1 MSTGRLAICQH
12 FRNLRDP
19 RRDHLKLHLLIDIVT
34 IAICG
39 VIGGANTWVDIETFA
54 TNRHAWLAQFL
65 QLPNGIPSHD
75 TIERVFSLINPRA
88 FQRCVLAW
96 LRPVTDALNI
106 KHIAIDGK
114 TLRGSVKP
122 SSPHHYLHLV
132 SAWASEARLSLGQVA
147 VDEKSNEITAIP
159 RLLEILN
166 VKGALVT
173 IDALGCQKEI
183 AAKIVEKQGDYLL
196 IVKENQEHLHE
207 DILDLFE
214 RAYAQDGSGFTLETF
229 ATEEQGHGREEKRTY
244 TILTNPEGIRNQEAW
259 PKLKVIGQCLR
270 ERTVAGKTSAELHL
284 FIGSRVGSAKAYGE
298 ALRHHWGIENNL
310 HWQMDVTF
318 AEDANRTQQREA
330 AENFSWLRRLA
341 LMQLQKYSGKGSI
354 QTRRYA
360 ATLNEKV
367 LEEILNL

>member
-1 MSTGRLAICQH
+1 MSTNRLAICQH

-19 RRDHLKLHLLIDIVT
+19 RRDHRKLHLLIDIVT

-39 VIGGANTWVDIETFA
+39 VIGGANTWVDMETFA
-54 TNRHAWLAQFL
+54 TQRHAWLAQFL

-75 TIERVFSLINPRA
+75 TIERVFSLLNPRSL
-88 FQRCVLAW
+88 QRCILSW
-96 LRPVTDALNI
+96 LRPVAEALNI

-159 RLLEILN
+159 RLLEILT

-173 IDALGCQKEI
+173 MDAMGCQTEI
-183 AAKIVEKQGDYLL
+183 AAKIIEKKGDYLL
-196 IVKENQEHLHE
+196 IVKENQEHLYD
-207 DILDLFE
+207 DILAIFE
-214 RAYAQDGSGFTLETF
+214 KAYDQDGAGFTLDTF
-229 ATEEQGHGREEKRTY
+229 ATQEHGHGREENRTY
-244 TILTNPEGIRNQEAW
+244 TILTNPEGIRHQDAW
-259 PKLKVIGQCLR
+259 SKLKVIGQCRR
-270 ERTVAGKTSAELHL
+270 ERTVAGETTEELHL
-284 FIGSRVGSAKAYGE
+284 FIGSRVCSAKVYGE
-298 ALRHHWGIENNL
+298 ALRNHWGIENNL

-330 AENFSWLRRLA
+330 AENFGWLRRLA